1 LVTNQDEISNLYRR
15 CFLPSFGLF
24 GKVVSD
30 EKIFSKST
38 NQKEEWPVAAC
49 LLTDQAE
56 MSNLYSEPSKDAS
69 YQVMIHLARR
79 SQRRRYFRN

>member
-1 LVTNQDEISNLYRR
+1 M
-15 CFLPSFGLF
+15 LPTKLRSF
-24 GKVVSD
+24 GKVVSG

-56 MSNLYSEPSKDAS
+56 MSNLYSEPFKDAS

>member
-15 CFLPSFGLF
+15 CFLPSFGSF

-38 NQKEEWPVAAC
+38 NQKEEWPVAA
-49 LLTDQAE
+49 
-56 MSNLYSEPSKDAS
+56 MFVN
-69 YQVMIHLARR
+69 R
-79 SQRRRYFRN
+79 SGKNEQSL

>member
-1 LVTNQDEISNLYRR
+1 M
-15 CFLPSFGLF
+15 
-24 GKVVSD
+24 VSE

-79 SQRRRYFRN
+79 LREEDILEINQSERRMACGDHVC

>member
-1 LVTNQDEISNLYRR
+1 M
-15 CFLPSFGLF
+15 
-24 GKVVSD
+24 VSE

-56 MSNLYSEPSKDAS
+56 ISNLYSEPSKDAS

-79 SQRRRYFRN
+79 FRGEDILEINQSETKRPVAAMFANGSGRNKQSL